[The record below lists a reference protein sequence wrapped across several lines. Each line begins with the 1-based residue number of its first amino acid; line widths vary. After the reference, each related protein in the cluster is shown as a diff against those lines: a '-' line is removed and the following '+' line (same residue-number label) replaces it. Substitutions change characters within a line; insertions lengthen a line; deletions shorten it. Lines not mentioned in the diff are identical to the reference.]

1 MVDPTVSVV
10 VPSLNRA
17 SVIRQTLDSI
27 LAQDHASIECIVM
40 DGGSSDGTLDILRT
54 YGDRIRWVSEADQGQ
69 ADAIDRGLRRSRGQI
84 CGWLN
89 ADDIWWAP
97 TVVSKVVA
105 AFESDDAADV
115 IYGDCASIASD
126 GSHIGK
132 SYVVPD
138 WTLRYSVEHAD
149 HCIAQPASFIRRRAL
164 ERVGFLDRSKI
175 FMDWDLWLRIGL
187 NGKIKYLPICLAA
200 ARDGEHH
207 WHRKYAEAAAEWV
220 ETLARALDDPR
231 MPEDIRCHRNKALCH
246 AYMRG
251 MRYCWAGGRRLAE
264 TFRFGMNA
272 ARYDPQVIPDVL
284 LTAKQFADEAS
295 RPNAAAVFSTLNR
308 FWLMANRARRR
319 AREIGRRLKI
329 Q

>member
-1 MVDPTVSVV
+1 MAHLTVSVV
-10 VPSLNRA
+10 VPSLNRGA
-17 SVIRQTLDSI
+17 VIRQALDSI
-27 LAQDHASIECIVM
+27 LAQDYTAIECIVM
-40 DGGSSDGTLDILRT
+40 DGGSSDGTLDILRS
-54 YGDRIRWVSEADQGQ
+54 YGDQIRWVSEADQGQ

-89 ADDIWWAP
+89 ADDIWWEP
-97 TVVSKVVA
+97 SVVSKVVA
-105 AFESDDAADV
+105 AFESDEAADV
-115 IYGDCASIASD
+115 IYGDCASIAAD

-187 NGKIKYLPICLAA
+187 GGKIKHVPICMAA

-207 WHRKYAEAAAEWV
+207 WYRRHAEAAAEWV
-220 ETLARALDDPR
+220 ATLARAIDDPR
-231 MPEDIRCHRNKALCH
+231 MPEDIRCHRNKALSH

-251 MRYCWAGGRRLAE
+251 MRYCWAGGRRLGQ

-272 ARYDPQVIPDVL
+272 ARYDWRIMPEVL
-284 LTAKQFADEAS
+284 STAKQFADEAA
-295 RPNAAAVFSTLNR
+295 RPRAAAFFSALNQLC
-308 FWLMANRARRR
+308 LMAQRAGAR
-319 AREIGRRLKI
+319 AQRISRRLKL

>member
-54 YGDRIRWVSEADQGQ
+54 YGDRIQWVSEADQGQ

-89 ADDIWWAP
+89 ADDIWCAP

-149 HCIAQPASFIRRRAL
+149 HCIAQPASFTRKSSWTGISGCGSAWTARSNICRSAWRPLGTASITGIGNMPRRRPN
-164 ERVGFLDRSKI
+164 GWKRSLVRSTIRACPKTSGAI
-175 FMDWDLWLRIGL
+175 ATRLCAT
-187 NGKIKYLPICLAA
+187 PICAECVTA
-200 ARDGEHH
+200 GPAGAD
-207 WHRKYAEAAAEWV
+207 WRK
-220 ETLARALDDPR
+220 
-231 MPEDIRCHRNKALCH
+231 
-246 AYMRG
+246 
-251 MRYCWAGGRRLAE
+251 
-264 TFRFGMNA
+264 RF
-272 ARYDPQVIPDVL
+272 
-284 LTAKQFADEAS
+284 
-295 RPNAAAVFSTLNR
+295 
-308 FWLMANRARRR
+308 
-319 AREIGRRLKI
+319 
-329 Q
+329 